1 MSHTCCVSCQ
11 VLPAGCLVQ
20 QLVEWV
26 CWAGKE
32 GERERLQA
40 ILGHSPPE
48 GHGDYWKMV
57 YRLLLTGRL
66 AETRNLL
73 AQHSA
78 AGSMERVRLGLVVRV
93 L

>member
-1 MSHTCCVSCQ
+1 M
-11 VLPAGCLVQ
+11 
-20 QLVEWV
+20 EWV

-40 ILGHSPPE
+40 ILAHYPLE
-48 GHGDYWKMV
+48 GHTDYWHMV

-78 AGSMERVRLGLVVRV
+78 AASSMERVRLELGDVYLWCVSLTFADVFQY
-93 L
+93 